1 MADPSRELQK
11 RIAELPTFPDSYTRD
26 PKAMELALS
35 TFIRSASGWRTVF
48 AAADEDHS
56 PEVDLVHREIAAIAA
71 RVFAGF
77 LKARSEAKRAVIAL
91 ATDTRPTGPA
101 LASVLARVFLAEDI
115 EVRYLGVSAAPEVM
129 AYSREEELDGFA
141 YVSAS
146 HNPIGHNGLKF
157 GLSDG
162 GVVGGADAQAL
173 IKAFD
178 EQIADAAECSEIL
191 RRSAALPSSELE
203 RLDRE
208 SRAWK
213 TAALKAYL
221 SFAIEVGTMTD
232 VVEEQEALIAAIR
245 REAERRHIGIACD
258 FNGSARTLSIDRT
271 LLKRLG
277 VGFEGINDRPGEI
290 VHTIVPEGKSLE
302 PCARELEQLH
312 KSSSG
317 FLLGYVPD
325 NDGDR
330 GNIVFI
336 DESTGRAETLKAQE
350 VFALSCVA
358 ELSYL
363 VYSGNL
369 TYSEAGRA
377 QTRHAVV
384 VNGPTSLRIE
394 AIAKAFDVQ
403 VFRSEVGEANVVNL
417 ARDSRNSGFHVRIM
431 GEGSNGGNI
440 THPASVRDPI
450 NTLFAFLKLLT
461 LRSTPEKPGLYEIW
475 CRRSG
480 QEFRS
485 EATLRE
491 MVDSLPRFTTTDV
504 NDPRAIV
511 DITSTDQAR
520 FKEAYEEEFLHDWD
534 SRRGEL
540 NGALGIDTWE
550 EINYEGMNEVHGFGR
565 TYRSGR
571 QRGGLKILFKDDLG
585 RKLAFIWM
593 RGSGTEPVFRV
604 LADVKGDAPELERKL
619 LDWHVSMIQRADA
632 KVAGLVNASK

>member
-1 MADPSRELQK
+1 MVDPSTDPQRK
-11 RIAELPTFPDSYTRD
+11 IAEMPTFPDSYKRD
-26 PKAMELALS
+26 AKKMEHALS

-48 AAADEDHS
+48 AASDEDRS
-56 PEVDLVHREIAAIAA
+56 PEVDLVHWEIAAVAA
-71 RVFAGF
+71 KVFADL
-77 LKARSEAKRAVIAL
+77 LKSRTEGQKVVIAL
-91 ATDTRPTGPA
+91 GTDTRPTGPV
-101 LASVLARVFLAEDI
+101 LASVLARSLLAAGLDI
-115 EVRYLGVSAAPEVM
+115 RYLGVSAAPEIM
-129 AYSREEELDGFA
+129 AYSRKLELDGFA
-141 YVSAS
+141 YISAS
-146 HNPIGHNGLKF
+146 HNPVGHNGFKF

-173 IKAFD
+173 IKAFE
-178 EQIADAAECSEIL
+178 EQIADAAGCEEIV
-191 RRSAALPSSELE
+191 RRSAALPAADLQ

-208 SRAWK
+208 SESCKAS
-213 TAALKAYL
+213 ALDAYL
-221 SFAIEVGTMTD
+221 SFAIEVGTMRN
-232 VVEEQEALIAAIR
+232 VPEEQDSLLASIR
-245 REAERRHIGIACD
+245 REAERLGLGITCD

-271 LLKRLG
+271 LLERLG
-277 VGFEGINDRPGEI
+277 VSFGAINDRPGEI
-290 VHTIVPEGKSLE
+290 AHTIVPEGESLE
-302 PCARELEQLH
+302 PCARELERLH
-312 KSSSG
+312 EQSPG
-317 FLLGYVPD
+317 FLLGYMPD

-330 GNIVFI
+330 GNIVYI
-336 DESTGRAETLKAQE
+336 DESTGKAETLKAQE

-363 VYSGNL
+363 VYSGDL

-417 ARDSRNSGFHVRIM
+417 ARDSRNSGFRVRIM

-440 THPASVRDPI
+440 THPAVVRDPI
-450 NTLFAFLKLLT
+450 NTLFAFLKLIT

-480 QEFRS
+480 QGFRP

-511 DITSTDQAR
+511 DIGSTDQAR
-520 FKEAYEEEFLHDWD
+520 FKEAYEEEFLRDWD
-534 SRRGEL
+534 SRREEL
-540 NGALGIDTWE
+540 ATSLGVDNWE

-565 TYRSGR
+565 TYRSGK

-604 LADVKGDAPELERKL
+604 LADVKGDAPELERRL
-619 LDWHVSMIQRADA
+619 LEWHVSMIRRADA
-632 KVAGLVNASK
+632 KVSGLVNASK